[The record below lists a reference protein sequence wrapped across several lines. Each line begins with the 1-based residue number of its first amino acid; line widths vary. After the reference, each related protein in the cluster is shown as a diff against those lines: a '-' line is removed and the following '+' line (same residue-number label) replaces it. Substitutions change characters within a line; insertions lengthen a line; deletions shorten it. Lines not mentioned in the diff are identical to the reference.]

1 MEPVTLAVV
10 GAGLVGSKHARLIAE
25 QPECYLVGGLRSGFR
40 PPLGGRRA
48 RGALLPGPF
57 RSAGGAAARGG
68 HCGYT
73 QRDPLGRCR
82 GLRRKGRRPADRE
95 AHCRHPPR
103 RPSRIVEV
111 ADAAGCRVLV
121 GHHRRHNPLDSGST
135 LPGSRRRAGAAGCG
149 VDDVGPVEADGLFP
163 GGLAQPASPG
173 RTYPDQPHSRA
184 GHSALTSAARSARC
198 MPNRPPWR
206 ADWRSRTP

>member
-1 MEPVTLAVV
+1 MLS
-10 GAGLVGSKHARLIAE
+10 GR
-25 QPECYLVGGLRSGFR
+25 GLRSGFR

-68 HCGYT
+68 HCGHA
-73 QRDPLGRCR
+73 QRDPPGRCR
-82 GLRRKGRRPADRE
+82 GVRRERRRAPDRE

-103 RPSRIVEV
+103 RPSDR
-111 ADAAGCRVLV
+111 GGGRCRRVP
-121 GHHRRHNPLDSGST
+121 GPGGPPPASQSTDSGSP

-163 GGLAQPASPG
+163 GGLAQPPSPG
-173 RTYPDQPHSRA
+173 RTPPDQPHSRA

-206 ADWRSRTP
+206 AGWRSRTP